1 MNQTKRPEPLVLIT
15 NRQAEE
21 KLCPLLSTMHAD
33 GSVTRVTC
41 MHEACALW
49 SAVLPSGSDA
59 KGNGLGK
66 CDLRKRYAQIDER
79 KSK

>member
-1 MNQTKRPEPLVLIT
+1 MMRERRKDIRALIT
-15 NRQAEE
+15 NRQAEQV
-21 KLCPLLSTMHAD
+21 LCPILSTVEKD
-33 GSVTRVTC
+33 GSIARVNC

-66 CDLRKRYAQIDER
+66 CDLPKWHAESMARIAG
-79 KSK
+79 